1 MLPTIDDALAA
12 DKLACSRSLA
22 YFVERAWRHI
32 IPDTYQHGWHI
43 DAICEHLEAVNAG
56 QITRLLVNVPPGTSK
71 STLIGVMYP
80 AWLWGPAGK
89 PEHRYI
95 GAAHEQGLAVRDNRM
110 MRELVNSP
118 WYQRRWPISMMGDQN
133 ESCILKTSIV
143 DSVKPAPWRQ

>member
-56 QITRLLVNVPPGTSK
+56 RLRGCWLMSR
-71 STLIGVMYP
+71 P
-80 AWLWGPAGK
+80 ARPSR
-89 PEHRYI
+89 P
-95 GAAHEQGLAVRDNRM
+95 
-110 MRELVNSP
+110 
-118 WYQRRWPISMMGDQN
+118 
-133 ESCILKTSIV
+133 
-143 DSVKPAPWRQ
+143 